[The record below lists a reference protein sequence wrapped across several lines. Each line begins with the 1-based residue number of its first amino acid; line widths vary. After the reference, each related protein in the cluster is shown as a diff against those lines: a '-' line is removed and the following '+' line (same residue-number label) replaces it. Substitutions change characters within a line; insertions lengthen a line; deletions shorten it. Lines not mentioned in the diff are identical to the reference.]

1 MDTMAQN
8 WFLVQVKPN
17 SHNIAKRNLQRQGF
31 EVFCPKQKVTQ
42 RRSGRFVEVEQLLF
56 PGYIFVG
63 LDPEEAPWRA
73 INGTFG
79 VNRLVSFTNRR
90 PAQVPTTLI
99 LALLSRCDGD
109 NVVTT
114 PLEFA
119 KGDKVK
125 FKTGPFAD
133 FVVSI
138 ETIDA
143 DQRVWVLIDLMG
155 QELRMSAAK
164 TQLRVA

>member
-63 LDPEEAPWRA
+63 FETGSSPWRS
-73 INGTFG
+73 INSTYG
-79 VNRLVSFTNRR
+79 VSKLVSFRGGE
-90 PAQVPTTLI
+90 PEQVPNSLI
-99 LALLSRCDGD
+99 IGLKSRCGD
-109 NVVTT
+109 DSVLRND
-114 PLEFA
+114 LELKSGSMVRFA
-119 KGDKVK
+119 S
-125 FKTGPFAD
+125 GPFAD
-133 FVVSI
+133 FVASI
-138 ETIDA
+138 ETIES
-143 DQRVWVLIDLMG
+143 DQRAWILMDMMG
-155 QELRMSAAK
+155 SKLRMSASVM
-164 TQLRVA
+164 QLKSA